1 MTATQKTNNVAVP
14 QVAAGKEFLTARE
27 AASYIGATLNYFY
40 KLTSGHRLPAY
51 NPTGRRLLFR
61 RSELEAWVLSSRVP
75 TDDELRGKAEL
86 QMIKKRG

>member
-1 MTATQKTNNVAVP
+1 MATREKTTSVATL

-27 AASYIGATLNYFY
+27 AASYIGASLNYFY

-61 RSELEAWVLSSRVP
+61 RSELESWVLSSRVP

-86 QMIKKRG
+86 EMIKKGV